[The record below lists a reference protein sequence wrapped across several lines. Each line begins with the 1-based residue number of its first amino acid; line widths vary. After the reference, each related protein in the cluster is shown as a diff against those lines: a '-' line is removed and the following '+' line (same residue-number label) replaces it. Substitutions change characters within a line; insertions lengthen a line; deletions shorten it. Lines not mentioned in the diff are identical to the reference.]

1 MLSFFCECGDLE
13 CIVELEL
20 TLGEYRAVQEADRR
34 FAVAGGHEELDQR
47 IVDEFDRYTVIE
59 K

>member
-13 CIVELEL
+13 CLVEIEL
-20 TLGEYRAVQEADRR
+20 TLGEYRAVEQTDSR
-34 FAVAGGHEELDQR
+34 FAVAAGHEEPEGQ
-47 IVDEFDRYTVIE
+47 IVDEFDRYTIIE